1 MSTFKQKLKTL
12 LYDSSYFKNPQN
24 DEQKLNQIILKASR
38 KIKRDNT
45 RQSISLSNYKKY
57 NSSKSILKTKLKI
70 DKYFPKKSIY
80 FKVKPNGISS
90 KTAANMLQAL
100 SLIKTEKSR
109 NIKEDSIS
117 DSICKYLY
125 DTSKMKRI
133 IKRNMEYF
141 LEQNSHSKIKNSFY
155 NRSKISF
162 ENRNNNMTKAV
173 YNLKQ
178 IYSKKLNDLMKSKD
192 DIILIDKNEENS
204 KKRILNVYES
214 FNKFRS
220 KPNNQNDS
228 YSRNNFNHLFY
239 RTNFNFK
246 Y

>member
-24 DEQKLNQIILKASR
+24 DEQKLNQIILKESR
-38 KIKRDNT
+38 KIKKDNT
-45 RQSISLSNYKKY
+45 RHSISLANYKKY
-57 NSSKSILKTKLKI
+57 NSSKSILKSKLKI
-70 DKYFPKKSIY
+70 DKYFPKNSIY

-90 KTAANMLQAL
+90 KTAANMLQTL

-109 NIKEDSIS
+109 NIKENSIS
-117 DSICKYLY
+117 DSISKYL
-125 DTSKMKRI
+125 DDRSKIKRI
-133 IKRNMEYF
+133 IKRNMDYF
-141 LEQNSHSKIKNSFY
+141 LEQNSHSKNKNSFY
-155 NRSKISF
+155 NRAKISF
-162 ENRNNNMTKAV
+162 ENKNNNMSKAI

-192 DIILIDKNEENS
+192 DIILIDKNKENC
-204 KKRILNVYES
+204 KKRSFNVYES